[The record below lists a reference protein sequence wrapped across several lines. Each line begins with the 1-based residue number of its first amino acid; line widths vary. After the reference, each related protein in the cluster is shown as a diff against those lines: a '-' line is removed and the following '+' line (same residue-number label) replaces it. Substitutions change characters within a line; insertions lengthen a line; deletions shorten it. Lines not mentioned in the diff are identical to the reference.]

1 MKISKILMGAA
12 ALTAVVGFA
21 GCKFGAG
28 EGETDGTKWNLTM
41 TVDASDSAK
50 TALDKNYRRYWSSFS
65 NNEKCA
71 EITTTVT
78 IDMNEWEI
86 PESYSSA
93 SVVGLAFDVNNT
105 EENDDSNKSFN
116 LIGVNPIKQ
125 MFYVER
131 YTGIPKDEAASLD
144 TDEGSLGKAVA
155 DLELSSMN
163 KSSAGWCSLTDKM
176 YTAVQEDGKQ
186 PVITCVVKITQENK
200 KYSVYLGDVKVA
212 EYDASDSKYTNTI
225 NEKEYAIGGIACYGN
240 VGKGLKMTANY
251 KTEKD
256 AVTGKLAA
264 EVAE

>member
-12 ALTAVVGFA
+12 VAAAVVGFA

-41 TVDASDSAK
+41 TVDASDDAK
-50 TALDKNYRRYWSSFS
+50 PALEKKYRRYWSSFS
-65 NNEKCA
+65 GNEKCA
-71 EITTTVT
+71 EIITTVT
-78 IDMNEWEI
+78 IDMNEWVI
-86 PESYSSA
+86 PQDYSSA

-105 EENDDSNKSFN
+105 NENDDSTKDFN
-116 LIGVNPIKQ
+116 LIGVNPRTG

-131 YTGIPKDEAASLD
+131 YAGIPKDKAASLD
-144 TDEGSLGKAVA
+144 TDEVSLGKATA
-155 DLELSSMN
+155 NLELSTMN
-163 KSSAGWCSLTDKM
+163 KAAGWCSLTKKM
-176 YTAVQEDGKQ
+176 YTTVQEAGKK
-186 PVITCVVKITQENK
+186 PVITCVVKIEQENK
-200 KYSVYLGDVKVA
+200 KYSVYLGEVKVA
-212 EYDASDSKYTNTI
+212 EYDASSSKYTNTI

-240 VGKGLKMTANY
+240 VGKGLKLTANY

>member
-1 MKISKILMGAA
+1 MGAA
-12 ALTAVVGFA
+12 AIVAVVGFA

-28 EGETDGTKWNLTM
+28 EGETEGTKWNLSM
-41 TVDASDSAK
+41 TIDASDSAK
-50 TALDKNYRRYWSSFS
+50 TALDKDFRRFWEPFS

-86 PESYSSA
+86 PSSYKSA
-93 SVVGLAFDVNNT
+93 AVVGLAFDVNNT
-105 EENDDSNKSFN
+105 DEKDNSTKDFN
-116 LIGVNPIKQ
+116 LIGVNPIKE

-131 YTGIPKDEAASLD
+131 YTGIPKDKAANLD
-144 TDEGSLGKAVA
+144 TNDSSLGTAIA
-155 DLELSSMN
+155 DLELSSMK
-163 KSSAGWCSLTDKM
+163 KSKGWCSLTDKM
-176 YTAVQEDGKQ
+176 YTAVQEDGKE

-212 EYDASDSKYTNTI
+212 EYDASGSNYTNTI

-240 VGKGLKMTANY
+240 AGKGLKMTANY

-264 EVAE
+264 EVVE